1 MVARVLG
8 SQNRRA
14 CVRWNES
21 SKEVDYISA
30 FTETNVRD
38 QTDKMIRGSS
48 TTLHTKSASAEPD
61 GTALEDSESPSDASS
76 STGSYRAVS
85 LRQGFGDTRSQ
96 DYPDQRNTTGRWDSD
111 AFSPAAG
118 KRFTIVACGQHW
130 LISL

>member
-1 MVARVLG
+1 M
-8 SQNRRA
+8 
-14 CVRWNES
+14 
-21 SKEVDYISA
+21 
-30 FTETNVRD
+30 T
-38 QTDKMIRGSS
+38 RGSS

-61 GTALEDSESPSDASS
+61 GTVLEDSESPSDASS

-96 DYPDQRNTTGRWDSD
+96 DYPDQRNITGRWDSD

-118 KRFTIVACGQHW
+118 KRFAIVACGQHW